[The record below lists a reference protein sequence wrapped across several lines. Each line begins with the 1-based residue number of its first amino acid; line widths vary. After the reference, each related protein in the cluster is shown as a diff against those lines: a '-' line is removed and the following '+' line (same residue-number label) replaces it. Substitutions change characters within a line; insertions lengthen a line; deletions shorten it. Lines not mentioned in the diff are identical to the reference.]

1 MATLAGRADDN
12 GEWLCVPGSGPD
24 LRVTSHIFRMKT
36 RGKVANGQLCRA
48 S

>member
-1 MATLAGRADDN
+1 MAALASRADDD

-24 LRVTSHIFRMKT
+24 FRVTGHIFRMT
-36 RGKVANGQLCRA
+36 RGEVANGELWRA